1 MKGPTLSMVMIQ
13 MLLKGSHPSDYGR
26 ERPRGNDPFGGS
38 ELVIFLERYYSQSME
53 NITIGK
59 KELKEVVRESVK
71 EIFEQEFTRLRA
83 SFLPFVSREEQDDIE
98 KCYGNPARKSV
109 KDIEVEI

>member
-1 MKGPTLSMVMIQ
+1 
-13 MLLKGSHPSDYGR
+13 
-26 ERPRGNDPFGGS
+26 
-38 ELVIFLERYYSQSME
+38 ME

-59 KELKEVVRESVK
+59 KELKEAVRESVK
-71 EIFEQEFTRLRA
+71 EVFEQEFARLRA